1 RDRFERF
8 RQRCLHAR
16 RRHGCPD
23 SECSGDGFAP
33 VARHAAR
40 SHRMSERIRVLVVDD
55 SALMRKLIPAILER
69 DSSIEVVGTAMDGA
83 FALRKIEELEPDV
96 VTLDLEMPRMD
107 GLEMLRLIMRS
118 APLPVILFSTHSKEG
133 GYATL
138 KALALGA
145 VDFLAKPKDAA
156 AGHLEEI
163 ADRLIAKIKVAK
175 HAAKRKL
182 PPVTV
187 KEELPKLAKASHPA
201 LAPRRVI
208 AIGISTGGPNALQF
222 MLSQIPS
229 DFLSTIL
236 VVQHMPEGFT
246 EMFAKRLDECCPLEV
261 HEARSGDLL
270 LAGRVLICPGN
281 RHIMVR
287 RMPRGDMAVLSD
299 GPPVNGHRPSADVLF
314 HSVSQ
319 EFGLTAVGVLMTGMG
334 DDGAEGLGAIKAA
347 GGMTIA
353 QSEDTCV
360 VSGMPH
366 AAIIKGYAN
375 KIIPLEGVAAFLMS
389 NYGAERNPADKLE
402 KNDKYDKNEKV
413 EGTPVSSQRS

>member
-1 RDRFERF
+1 
-8 RQRCLHAR
+8 
-16 RRHGCPD
+16 
-23 SECSGDGFAP
+23 
-33 VARHAAR
+33 
-40 SHRMSERIRVLVVDD
+40 MSERIRVLVVDD
-55 SALMRKLIPAILER
+55 SALMRKLIPAILAR

-83 FALRKIEELEPDV
+83 FALKKIEELRPDV

-107 GLEMLRLIMRS
+107 GLEMLRLIMRR
-118 APLPVILFSTHSKEG
+118 APLPIILFSTHSTKG

-145 VDFLAKPKDAA
+145 VDFLAKPKEAA

-163 ADRLIAKIKVAK
+163 ADQLIAKIKVAK
-175 HAAKRKL
+175 RAAKRKL

-187 KEELPKLAKASHPA
+187 KEELPKLAKASRPA

-208 AIGISTGGPNALQF
+208 AVGISTGGPNALQYV
-222 MLSQIPS
+222 LSQIPS
-229 DFLSTIL
+229 DFLSTIV

-261 HEARSGDLL
+261 QEARSGDLL

-281 RHIMVR
+281 RHMMVR
-287 RMPRGDMAVLSD
+287 RMPRGDMVVLSD

-314 HSVSQ
+314 HSVAQ
-319 EFGLTAVGVLMTGMG
+319 EFSLMSVGVLMTGMG
-334 DDGAEGLGAIKAA
+334 EDGAEGLGAIKAA

-360 VSGMPH
+360 VSGMPR
-366 AAIIKGYAN
+366 AAILKGYAN
-375 KIIPLEGVAAFLMS
+375 KVIPLEGLGTFLA
-389 NYGAERNPADKLE
+389 NHYGAEKNSAE
-402 KNDKYDKNEKV
+402 KDPGEKV
-413 EGTPVSSQRS
+413 EKDEKPEKTPVSSHRS

>member
-1 RDRFERF
+1 
-8 RQRCLHAR
+8 
-16 RRHGCPD
+16 
-23 SECSGDGFAP
+23 
-33 VARHAAR
+33 
-40 SHRMSERIRVLVVDD
+40 MSERIRVLVVDD
-55 SALMRKLIPAILER
+55 SALMRKLIPAILAR

-83 FALRKIEELEPDV
+83 FALKKIEELRPDV
-96 VTLDLEMPRMD
+96 VTLDLDMPRMD
-107 GLEMLRLIMRS
+107 GMETLRLIMRR

-163 ADRLIAKIKVAK
+163 ADQLIAKIKVAK
-175 HAAKRKL
+175 RAAGRKL
-182 PPVTV
+182 PPAIVN
-187 KEELPKLAKASHPA
+187 EEPVAPKKGNRPA
-201 LAPRRVI
+201 LPPRRVI
-208 AIGISTGGPNALQF
+208 AIGISTGGPNALQYV
-222 MLSQIPS
+222 LSQIPA
-229 DFLSTIL
+229 DFSSTFV

-246 EMFAKRLDECCPLEV
+246 EMFAKRLNECCALEV

-287 RMPRGDMAVLSD
+287 RMPRGDMAILSD

-314 HSVSQ
+314 HSVAQ
-319 EFGLTAVGVLMTGMG
+319 EFGFTAVGVLMTGMG
-334 DDGAEGLGAIKAA
+334 EDGAEGLGAIKAA

-360 VSGMPH
+360 VSGMPR
-366 AAIIKGYAN
+366 AAILKGHAN
-375 KIIPLEGVAAFLMS
+375 KIIPLDGLGSYLTQNF
-389 NYGAERNPADKLE
+389 GAERSSAE
-402 KNDKYDKNEKV
+402 KPGKFEKNEKQ
-413 EGTPVSSQRS
+413 EKLERTSASSQRS

>member
-1 RDRFERF
+1 
-8 RQRCLHAR
+8 
-16 RRHGCPD
+16 
-23 SECSGDGFAP
+23 
-33 VARHAAR
+33 
-40 SHRMSERIRVLVVDD
+40 MSERIRVLVVDD
-55 SALMRKLIPAILER
+55 SALMRKLIPAILARE
-69 DSSIEVVGTAMDGA
+69 SAIEVVGTAMDGA
-83 FALRKIEELEPDV
+83 FALKKIEELQPDV
-96 VTLDLEMPRMD
+96 VTLDLDMPRMD
-107 GLEMLRLIMRS
+107 GMETLRLIMRR

-156 AGHLEEI
+156 AGHLEQI
-163 ADRLIAKIKVAK
+163 ADQLIAKIKVAK
-175 HAAKRKL
+175 RAAGRKL
-182 PPVTV
+182 PAAVI
-187 KEELPKLAKASHPA
+187 EEKPAPKKGTRAALP
-201 LAPRRVI
+201 PRRII

-222 MLSQIPS
+222 VLSQIPAE
-229 DFLSTIL
+229 FQSTII

-246 EMFAKRLDECCPLEV
+246 EMFAKRLDECCALEV
-261 HEARSGDLL
+261 QEARSGDLL

-347 GGMTIA
+347 GGMTVA

-360 VSGMPH
+360 VSGMPR

-375 KIIPLEGVAAFLMS
+375 KIIPLDGVAAFLIS
-389 NYGAERNPADKLE
+389 NYGSERNPSDKFE
-402 KNDKYDKNEKV
+402 KHDKNDKIER
-413 EGTPVSSQRS
+413 TTVSSQRS